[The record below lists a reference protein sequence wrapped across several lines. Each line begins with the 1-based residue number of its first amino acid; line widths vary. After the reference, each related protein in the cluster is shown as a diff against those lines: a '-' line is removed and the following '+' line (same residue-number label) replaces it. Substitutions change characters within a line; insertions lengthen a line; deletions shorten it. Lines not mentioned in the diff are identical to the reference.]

1 MTAYK
6 DCRSAHLGACAAA
19 SFCAI
24 FNILVHER
32 RPADC
37 RAIKCSR
44 QGSWLDA
51 VSTSMPIVILSA
63 GREPQLSRKRDQA
76 LIAAGYNVV
85 SANNSPEIINKL
97 FNGDFDAVILCN
109 SIPNEERRR
118 LSSIIKSYS
127 PSTPVILL
135 AEMQGRK
142 YDYGTVTT
150 DATPEQIVATVHAT
164 FTKPKASSA

>member
-1 MTAYK
+1 
-6 DCRSAHLGACAAA
+6 
-19 SFCAI
+19 
-24 FNILVHER
+24 
-32 RPADC
+32 
-37 RAIKCSR
+37 
-44 QGSWLDA
+44 
-51 VSTSMPIVILSA
+51 MPIVILSA

-85 SANNSPEIINKL
+85 SANNSREIINKL